1 MPLESTLL
9 DLAGKIMMV
18 FLFTSLLVFIL
29 AKSLSATKKLRIL
42 TMADQFLEENSVSL
56 RT

>member
-1 MPLESTLL
+1 ML

-29 AKSLSATKKLRIL
+29 TKSLIATKKLRIL
-42 TMADQFLEENSVSL
+42 TMAEQFLEENSVSL